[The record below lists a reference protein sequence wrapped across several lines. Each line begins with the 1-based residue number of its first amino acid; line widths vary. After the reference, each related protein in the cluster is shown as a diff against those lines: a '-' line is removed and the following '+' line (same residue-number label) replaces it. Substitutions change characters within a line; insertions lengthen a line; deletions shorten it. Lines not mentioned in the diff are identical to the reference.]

1 MSTLKER
8 KENFVTGL
16 HGGTIHEITLVSSVA
31 VFSYICVKILNR
43 VSPDNHINPFVDFS
57 LNWICLLFA
66 MTIYS
71 SNIGLLIIS
80 MIIPCLAV
88 CIFGK
93 NYYTSTKNRTKK
105 IPPKQDPKINQST
118 FTLVKKSYITAY
130 RSHMLIMTCLAILAV
145 DFPIFPRRF
154 AKVETWG
161 TSLMDLGVGS
171 FVFSNGLV
179 YARSSLKSTRRIPF
193 HKRLFNA
200 INSCH
205 TLLFLGL
212 LRLCFVK
219 YLNYQEHVTEYG
231 VHWNFFMT
239 LSLLPLVLVIIDP
252 IADYIPRFIIALVI
266 SGIYE
271 WFLVKDDV
279 FINYLILSPRD
290 NIINA
295 NREGIVSFVGYCAIF
310 LWGESIGCF
319 LLGNIPTKN
328 NLYKAS
334 IVPLNTKRERKSVTV
349 WDRITTVKPLK
360 GLIIWFC
367 VTSLMTKI
375 ILLVHPQDVSRRFA
389 NLPYVLWIVSF
400 NIGYLTIYCTIDKV
414 FNNSN
419 DMSQTTSLCL
429 EAMNTNGL
437 ILFLLANIVTG
448 LINMSVST
456 LDMPDLLAISTLIGY
471 ASFIAL
477 VSLLLYINKIFI
489 RL

>member
-16 HGGTIHEITLVSSVA
+16 HGSSIEEINLVSCVA
-31 VFSYICVKILNR
+31 IFSYICIKILNR

-57 LNWICLLFA
+57 LNWVCLLFA
-66 MTIYS
+66 MTLYS
-71 SNIGLLIIS
+71 SNIGLLILL
-80 MIIPCLAV
+80 MVVPCLIV

-93 NYYTSTKNRTKK
+93 AYYTSTKNRSNKL
-105 IPPKQDPKINQST
+105 PSKQVSKFDQTS
-118 FTLVKKSYITAY
+118 FYLVKKSYITTY
-130 RSHMLIMTCLAILAV
+130 RSHMLILTCLAILAV

-193 HKRLFNA
+193 HKRVFNA
-200 INSCH
+200 LKSCH

-212 LRLCFVK
+212 LRLYFVK
-219 YLNYQEHVTEYG
+219 NLEYQEHVTEYG

-239 LSLLPLVLVIIDP
+239 LSLLPLVLVLIDP
-252 IADYIPRFIIALVI
+252 IADYIPRFLIALAI
-266 SGIYE
+266 SGVYE
-271 WFLVKDDV
+271 WFLVKDNT

-290 NIINA
+290 NIIDA
-295 NREGIVSFVGYCAIF
+295 NREGLVSFIGYCAIF
-310 LWGESIGCF
+310 LWGQSTGCY

-334 IVPLNTKRERKSVTV
+334 IVPINTKENRSTSL

-367 VTSLMTKI
+367 VTALMTKF
-375 ILLVHPQDVSRRFA
+375 ILLVHPQDISRRFA
-389 NLPYVLWIVSF
+389 NLPYTLWIVSF
-400 NIGYLTIYCTIDKV
+400 NTGYLAIYCAIDKI
-414 FNNSN
+414 FNKST
-419 DMSQTTSLCL
+419 DLTQPTSLCI

-437 ILFLLANIVTG
+437 ILFLLANVTTG
-448 LINMSVST
+448 LVNMTVST
-456 LDMPDLLAISTLIGY
+456 LDMSDLLAITTLIGY
-471 ASFIAL
+471 AAFIAL
-477 VSLLLYINKIFI
+477 VAVLLYINKIFI